1 MAKAK
6 KAEVVVYPEIIVGSR
21 PDGNSERW
29 TVTEGFTE
37 RGQAWTNFTDKHI
50 QVPLINDDVAQAVR
64 THELI
69 HAKISPIDPIAIQ
82 AWAENN
88 GLDADVIMSAEE
100 VRVNAVSKKLGYD
113 TDLLLDGSEK
123 ETGKRLAKEGSEK
136 AYDMMIKGGGA
147 LIGTKA
153 FRQFITGVRSSN
165 KDWATDLREMEKE
178 VTKVIRSNSANNL
191 AHASAQSIQDDN
203 GNAVGQLPYGFTSYT
218 GLIAGIISGYLKQNS
233 GSTPDFNNSGID
245 MPTGNDAWA
254 KLIISNVVKLDKQVK
269 GHLARRKK
277 ASPIGKRIAYPS
289 RLLTD
294 PEKRIFSQKPRNS
307 GGVVLLDLSG
317 SMSLSIEQIEKMV
330 DTAPGALIM
339 GYSANRNKSKQPN
352 AWILADRGKRVSS
365 LNGIPYGY
373 GNGVDGPAL
382 DWAIGKRRG
391 SEPVIWVTDGQVTGS
406 GDKVYEAGAEAC
418 AKLIKKHKVLVTPD
432 TDEAVEMLKAPRA
445 SKSKVRGFVG
455 IYLTKA
461 QGGTNGKLER
471 V

>member
-6 KAEVVVYPEIIVGSR
+6 KAEVIVYPEIIVGSR

-37 RGQAWTNFTDKHI
+37 RGQAWTDFTNKHI

-69 HAKISPIDPIAIQ
+69 HAKVSPVDPVAVQ

-88 GLDADVIMSAEE
+88 GLNADVIMSAEE
-100 VRVNAVSKKLGYD
+100 VRVNAISKKLGYN

-147 LIGTKA
+147 LLGTKA
-153 FRQFITGVRSSN
+153 FRQFITGVRSVN

-178 VTKVIRSNSANNL
+178 VTKVLKNSAENL
-191 AHASAQSIQDDN
+191 AHAGSRTIQDDN
-203 GNAVGQLPYGFTSYT
+203 GNAVGQLPYGFERYT
-218 GLIAGIISGYLKQNS
+218 GAIADIISGYLKQGGDVS
-233 GSTPDFNNSGID
+233 ESNNSGIE
-245 MPTGNDAWA
+245 MPTGKDAWA

-391 SEPVIWVTDGQVTGS
+391 SEPVIWVTDGMVTGS
-406 GDKVYEAGAEAC
+406 GDGVYEAGAEAC
-418 AKLIKKHKVLVTPD
+418 AKLIKKHRVLVTPN
-432 TDEAVEMLKAPRA
+432 TDEAVEMLKAPKA
-445 SKSKVRGFVG
+445 SKSRVFGFVG
-455 IYLTKA
+455 MHLTKA

>member
-6 KAEVVVYPEIIVGSR
+6 KAEVIVYPEIIVGSR

-37 RGQAWTNFTDKHI
+37 RGQAWTDFTNKHI

-69 HAKISPIDPIAIQ
+69 HAKVSPVDPVAVQ

-88 GLDADVIMSAEE
+88 GLNADVIMSAEE
-100 VRVNAVSKKLGYD
+100 VRVNAISKKLGYN

-147 LIGTKA
+147 LLGTKA
-153 FRQFITGVRSSN
+153 FRQFITGVRSVN

-178 VTKVIRSNSANNL
+178 VTKVLKNSAYNL
-191 AHASAQSIQDDN
+191 AHDGSRTIQDDN
-203 GNAVGQLPYGFTSYT
+203 GNAVGQLPYGFERYT
-218 GLIAGIISGYLKQNS
+218 GAIADIISGYLKQGGDVS
-233 GSTPDFNNSGID
+233 ESNNSGIE
-245 MPTGNDAWA
+245 MPTGKDAWA

-391 SEPVIWVTDGQVTGS
+391 SEPVIWVTDGMVTGS
-406 GDKVYEAGAEAC
+406 GDGVYEAGAEAC
-418 AKLIKKHKVLVTPD
+418 AKLIKKHRVLVTPN
-432 TDEAVEMLKAPRA
+432 TDEAVEMLKAPKA
-445 SKSKVRGFVG
+445 SKSRVFGFVG
-455 IYLTKA
+455 MHLTKA

>member
-6 KAEVVVYPEIIVGSR
+6 KAEVIVYPEIIVGSR

-37 RGQAWTNFTDKHI
+37 RGQAWTDFTNKHI
-50 QVPLINDDVAQAVR
+50 QVPLINDEVAQAVR

-69 HAKISPIDPIAIQ
+69 HAKVSPVDPVAVQ

-88 GLDADVIMSAEE
+88 GLDADVVMSAEE
-100 VRVNAVSKKLGYD
+100 VRVNAISKKLGYN

-147 LIGTKA
+147 LLGTKA
-153 FRQFITGVRSSN
+153 FRQFITGVRSVN

-178 VTKVIRSNSANNL
+178 VTKVIKNNNANNL
-191 AHASAQSIQDDN
+191 AHSGSRTIQDDN
-203 GNAVGQLPYGFTSYT
+203 GNAVGQLPYGFERYT
-218 GLIAGIISGYLKQNS
+218 GAIANIISGYLKQGGDVS
-233 GSTPDFNNSGID
+233 ESNNSGIE
-245 MPTGNDAWA
+245 MPTGKDAWA

-391 SEPVIWVTDGQVTGS
+391 SEPVIWVTDGMVTGS
-406 GDKVYEAGAEAC
+406 GDGFYEAGAEAC
-418 AKLIKKHKVLVTPD
+418 AKLIKKHRVLVTPN
-432 TDEAVEMLKAPRA
+432 TDEAVEMLKAPKA
-445 SKSKVRGFVG
+445 SKSRVFGFVG
-455 IYLTKA
+455 MHLTKA